1 MGLTNIYLKWLSASR
16 STSRI
21 ESIVCAVMDVAML
34 LGKPYELV
42 PSLHRDGLLL
52 RRRQLLNEKLQRE
65 KKQGNWLT
73 SKGGLGE
80 QN

>member
-1 MGLTNIYLKWLSASR
+1 
-16 STSRI
+16 
-21 ESIVCAVMDVAML
+21 ML

-65 KKQGNWLT
+65 KKQDNWLT